1 LEEDILISEFSRWLN
16 DKKITL
22 EKITAEH
29 ERAFLRHRAR
39 HRHCPKPGDPIT
51 LEDITKWIRAKAF
64 VIRRAS
70 DPAEESEAQGLMQE
84 LSFPK
89 IRSRRIRK
97 VRQNQRIIVLRC
109 SA

>member
-1 LEEDILISEFSRWLN
+1 V
-16 DKKITL
+16 T
-22 EKITAEH
+22 
-29 ERAFLRHRAR
+29 
-39 HRHCPKPGDPIT
+39 
-51 LEDITKWIRAKAF
+51 
-64 VIRRAS
+64 RRAS